1 MKRLM
6 SGFLALAIL
15 ASPAM
20 VSAQGKQDSSK
31 SGNPTEMQSDVD
43 ILKVDVVYVATGYR
57 ASEIIKDPI
66 YNDANE
72 QVGTVDDLIVRSDDK
87 VVYAIVSVGGFLGI
101 GDRLIAVP
109 YQAFGIE
116 GDGKFVLPGATKE
129 QLKNVPEFKYR
140 Q

>member
-31 SGNPTEMQSDVD
+31 SGNPTEMRSDVD

-57 ASEIIKDPI
+57 ASEIIGDPI

-116 GDGKFVLPGATKE
+116 GDGKFVLPDATKE
-129 QLKNVPEFKYR
+129 QLKNVPEFKYKK
-140 Q
+140 